1 MMVSREY
8 VVPVTFTVILHS
20 LLLLWIMGSFL
31 SDDRVFEIPQPKMVR
46 ATLVSMEQKKKKGPQ
61 QEFQQPKPKDL
72 PKPKVEPKPEPKVEP
87 KSEPKPEPEPE
98 PKPDPKP
105 QVKPEPVKPKI
116 DTAKVKEEAEKQH
129 KKEEELKRQKEEE
142 QRKKAEAEKKRLE
155 DKKRRE
161 ESLLSSLPDEEDAL
175 TQKDESSPDGTEE
188 ISAESYIALIQRT
201 VISNWSRPITAR
213 NGMQVLLRIQL
224 IPTGEVVGV
233 SVAKS
238 SGDLAFDRSAVAAV
252 EKSQRFPELAEL
264 DSKTFEKN
272 FRTFTLNFNPQD
284 LRL

>member
-1 MMVSREY
+1 M
-8 VVPVTFTVILHS
+8 
-20 LLLLWIMGSFL
+20 
-31 SDDRVFEIPQPKMVR
+31 
-46 ATLVSMEQKKKKGPQ
+46 
-61 QEFQQPKPKDL
+61 
-72 PKPKVEPKPEPKVEP
+72 
-87 KSEPKPEPEPE
+87 
-98 PKPDPKP
+98 
-105 QVKPEPVKPKI
+105 KPEPVKPKI
-116 DTAKVKEEAEKQH
+116 DTAKVKEEVEKQH

-142 QRKKAEAEKKRLE
+142 QRKKAEEEKKRLE

-161 ESLLSSLPDEEDAL
+161 ESLLSSMPDEDAL
-175 TQKDESSPDGTEE
+175 SQKDESSPDGTEE
-188 ISAESYIALIQRT
+188 VSAESYIALIQRT

-213 NGMQVLLRIQL
+213 NGMQVFLRIQL